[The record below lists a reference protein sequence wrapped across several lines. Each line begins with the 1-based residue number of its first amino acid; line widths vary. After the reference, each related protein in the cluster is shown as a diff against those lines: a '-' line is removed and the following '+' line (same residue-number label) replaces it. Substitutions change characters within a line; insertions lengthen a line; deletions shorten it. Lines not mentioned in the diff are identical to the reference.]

1 MAVAVALERVV
12 AVRVAVAKVVAVA
25 LVLEWCLENA
35 VAVDM
40 AVEVVRPKHLFLF
53 WNIIPTYIGSQ

>member
-12 AVRVAVAKVVAVA
+12 AVRVAVAKVMAMAMAV
-25 LVLEWCLENA
+25 EWCLANV

-40 AVEVVRPKHLFLF
+40 AEEVVRPNYLIPF
-53 WNIIPTYIGSQ
+53 WKIILTYVGIQ

>member
-1 MAVAVALERVV
+1 MAVAVELERAV

-25 LVLEWCLENA
+25 VAVEWCLANA

-40 AVEVVRPKHLFLF
+40 AVEVVRPKHLISF